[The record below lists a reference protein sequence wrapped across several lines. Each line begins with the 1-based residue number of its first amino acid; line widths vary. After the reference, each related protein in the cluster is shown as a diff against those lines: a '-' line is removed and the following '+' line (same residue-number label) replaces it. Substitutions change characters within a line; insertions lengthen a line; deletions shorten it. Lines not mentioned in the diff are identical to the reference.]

1 MHKGALYMRVFV
13 AVLALFAV
21 GGLALI
27 PISDN
32 LAMRENQIRFD
43 AESRAY
49 LDQQDSV
56 EIATR

>member
-1 MHKGALYMRVFV
+1 MRILAVVFV
-13 AVLALFAV
+13 LFAV